1 MHPVGPGPSGPRHPD
16 QRPNARS
23 FVYRY
28 LFANT
33 PRWAGLGPA
42 GPDGIGLAEARAK
55 RDQMLA
61 GVDPVAVRW
70 EQEKPSVRLRR

>member
-1 MHPVGPGPSGPRHPD
+1 VGLYILISGL
-16 QRPNARS
+16 ARDLS
-23 FVYRY
+23 SYRY

-33 PRWAGLGPA
+33 PRLGPA

-70 EQEKPSVRLRR
+70 EQEKPSVRLRRRRKDG